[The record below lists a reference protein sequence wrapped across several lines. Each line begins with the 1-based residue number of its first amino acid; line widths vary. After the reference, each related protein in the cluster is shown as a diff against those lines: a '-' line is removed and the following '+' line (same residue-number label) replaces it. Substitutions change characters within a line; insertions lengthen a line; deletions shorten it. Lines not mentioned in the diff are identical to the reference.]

1 MAASGDEYF
10 VDSPKLREFI
20 AEVKAI
26 IATSSSPAEAL
37 KGLREP
43 FGRLLADPDWLPQA
57 YREPCPTGGMGS
69 NIGNWLLYRSE
80 DGSLSLFSL
89 VVPPGASTPVHD
101 HLAWGLVGLYSGEQ
115 EELVYRVADTLAEG
129 RVKLEVA
136 QVHHLKPGDFYE
148 LAPPDN
154 DIHAVRTVSA
164 EPSVSIHLLTK
175 DIGCIWRHAY
185 EPETGEVK
193 PFRSGYTNAACDRE
207 A

>member
-10 VDSPKLREFI
+10 VESPRLREFI

-26 IATSSSPAEAL
+26 IAASSSPAEAL
-37 KGLREP
+37 RRLREP
-43 FGRLLADPDWLPQA
+43 FGRLLADPDWLPQT

-69 NIGNWLLYRSE
+69 NIGNWLLYRSG

-101 HLAWGLVGLYSGEQ
+101 HLAWGLVGLYAGEQ
-115 EELVYRVADTLAEG
+115 EELVYRAAETLGEN

-136 QVHHLKPGDFYE
+136 QVNHLKPGDFYE
-148 LAPPDN
+148 LVPPDN

-164 EPSVSIHLLTK
+164 EPSISIHLLTR

-193 PFRSGYTNAACDRE
+193 PFRSGYTNAVCE
-207 A
+207 EG

>member
-1 MAASGDEYF
+1 MAASGEEYF
-10 VDSPKLREFI
+10 VDSPRLREFI

-26 IATSSSPAEAL
+26 IAASSSPAEAL
-37 KGLREP
+37 RRLREP

-101 HLAWGLVGLYSGEQ
+101 HLAWGLVGLYAGEQ
-115 EELVYRVADTLAEG
+115 EELVYRAAETLGEN

-136 QVHHLKPGDFYE
+136 QVNHLKPGDFYE
-148 LAPPDN
+148 LVPPDN

-164 EPSVSIHLLTK
+164 EPSVSIHLLTR

-193 PFRSGYTNAACDRE
+193 PFRSGYTNAVCE
-207 A
+207 EG

>member
-1 MAASGDEYF
+1 MSAGDEYF
-10 VDSPKLREFI
+10 VDSPRLRDFI
-20 AEVKAI
+20 AEVKRILA
-26 IATSSSPAEAL
+26 ASPSPTEAL
-37 KGLREP
+37 KRLREP
-43 FGRLLADPDWLPQA
+43 FGRLLADPDWLPRA

-101 HLAWGLVGLYSGEQ
+101 HLAWGLVGLYAGEQ

-129 RVKLEVA
+129 RVNLEVA
-136 QVHHLKPGDFYE
+136 QVNRLKPGDFYE
-148 LAPPDN
+148 LVPPDN

-193 PFRSGYTNAACDRE
+193 PFRSGYTNAACERE